1 MEFSLKILFY
11 SIISLIIVN
20 CSSYH
25 NRYYNNGTDN
35 KSFIIGEQY
44 PPEHKYKKLE
54 KISVF
59 HYHEVPVITCQPVIL
74 SHQMIDVVQNGEDFI
89 TLEFRDKNDKLFTD
103 LQRLLETARIDST
116 MILGRNI
123 KEYEYKDGIDDYFY
137 ETRHPVYGL
146 IIHLGQLRDI
156 KADEMILYQ
165 YSNGEND
172 TICCFATNT
181 VRINSYI
188 AKVDSVLFQDISHT
202 LRKEQTKLMIEIEK
216 AYIEE

>member
-1 MEFSLKILFY
+1 MGINFKVLFY
-11 SIISLIIVN
+11 TTISLIIVSCN
-20 CSSYH
+20 SYNKH
-25 NRYYNNGTDN
+25 SYNNGTDN

-59 HYHEVPVITCQPVIL
+59 HYHEVPVITCQPVTL
-74 SHQMIDVVQNGEDFI
+74 SHQMIDVVQNREDFI

-116 MILGRNI
+116 VILGRNI

-172 TICCFATNT
+172 TICCFATT
-181 VRINSYI
+181 QYV
-188 AKVDSVLFQDISHT
+188 
-202 LRKEQTKLMIEIEK
+202 
-216 AYIEE
+216 